1 MAMRDGEEALAALLA
16 TAQSVLA
23 ASRRPPSQDSDETA
37 LEMRLQTLRA
47 EFDTHWTAVRAA
59 AERIDA
65 SRNAGS
71 ASNPASEGQRAVATE
86 ALLEERRA
94 LQSTLADRNRTLK
107 VQIDQLRQALCSL
120 EMMDAR

>member
-1 MAMRDGEEALAALLA
+1 M
-16 TAQSVLA
+16 
-23 ASRRPPSQDSDETA
+23 
-37 LEMRLQTLRA
+37 
-47 EFDTHWTAVRAA
+47 
-59 AERIDA
+59 
-65 SRNAGS
+65 
-71 ASNPASEGQRAVATE
+71 ATE